1 MSTYAFQGTQRI
13 TGFNTFP
20 LAYHPDSIGVQ
31 RRCIAWAREWQIY
44 YKYRFKYY
52 EGRAD
57 FTGRERNVASRVM
70 IDTAAYN
77 SFNPGDEVT
86 VSPLENDLTYA
97 ESLSDEKEEE
107 QGQLTP

>member
-1 MSTYAFQGTQRI
+1 
-13 TGFNTFP
+13 
-20 LAYHPDSIGVQ
+20 
-31 RRCIAWAREWQIY
+31 
-44 YKYRFKYY
+44 
-52 EGRAD
+52 
-57 FTGRERNVASRVM
+57 M